1 MKRTTRITIETERS
15 WVIRRVNVERRAL
28 CKVCNEMVYLITMD
42 DASLMAQFD
51 ALTINKLLEAGAI
64 HFIETGDKLLLVCLN
79 SICRSLCQIE
89 SRIVNDPDENKMR
102 T

>member
-1 MKRTTRITIETERS
+1 MKGMKRTTKITIETERS
-15 WVIRRVNVERRAL
+15 WVIRRVNVDRRAL

-51 ALTINKLLEAGAI
+51 ALTINKLLEAEAI

-79 SICRSLCQIE
+79 SICRSLCQIQSE
-89 SRIVNDPDENKMR
+89 RREP